1 MSVGRVMGGLGLLLL
16 RVATAG
22 LFLWA
27 AYEKLKNPRAF
38 YFSIKGFDA
47 LPEHMLQPLTFMVP
61 WTEVACAAALLF
73 GIWARS
79 AAIVI
84 GAMLLGFIGAI
95 ASVLVRGMHVECG
108 CFGDF
113 ALLCPPGA
121 VGWCNIGQNA
131 LLFAIALPLMIWG
144 PGFLSWD
151 GVALARG
158 GGNGCCGGGTG
169 GGCRCKGGVETPGV
183 DSAPVGS

>member
-1 MSVGRVMGGLGLLLL
+1 
-16 RVATAG
+16 
-22 LFLWA
+22 
-27 AYEKLKNPRAF
+27 
-38 YFSIKGFDA
+38 
-47 LPEHMLQPLTFMVP
+47 MLQPLTFMVP

-73 GIWARS
+73 GVWARS

-95 ASVLVRGMHVECG
+95 ASVLIRGMHVECG

-113 ALLCPPGA
+113 SVLCPPGA

-131 LLFAIALPLMIWG
+131 LLFVIALPVMIWG

-151 GVALARG
+151 AVAVARG
-158 GGNGCCGGGTG
+158 GGRGSGGSCCGGGCGCKAG
-169 GGCRCKGGVETPGV
+169 GETAGV
-183 DSAPVGS
+183 DSASVGS